1 MMGQVVFWLWA
12 NKNFTPFHIV
22 LSAQL
27 THHCTYVN
35 LLCCYTGLEQLFH
48 ILLPFSQGRL
58 VLMDSVWNSWDK
70 VEWQFKA
77 RKQINPMV
85 FKSIGIPLGIALVS
99 EFLLYYFV
107 DVDRSCRDIF
117 IYAYMI

>member
-12 NKNFTPFHIV
+12 NKNFTPFHIF

-27 THHCTYVN
+27 THYCTYVN
-35 LLCCYTGLEQLFH
+35 LLCRYTGLEQLFH
-48 ILLPFSQGRL
+48 VLLPFSQGRL

-85 FKSIGIPLGIALVS
+85 FKSIGMPSGIALVS
-99 EFLLYYFV
+99 EFLLYSFV
-107 DVDRSCRDIF
+107 YVDRSCRDLF
-117 IYAYMI
+117 SYMRI